1 MNTYFNDLVNLTAD
15 NWNIKVANTFGY
27 SVHELESLT
36 NSTELRHIGE
46 RIKLNVDKNL
56 IFSDQL
62 DTDINAE
69 LDQLVDKKANSI
81 IYKPSK
87 LDKYRIRVN
96 DNKLL
101 VEAIALTGKIIVGC
115 DFTGSDLSNSYFCG
129 CVFYNCIFTECNL
142 TYSVINSCVF
152 NSCTLNKCDF
162 TSSAIARTRFYESN
176 LEHSINDYVNICD
189 CVYVAC
195 SMSNTSL
202 IQSKVLYTSFID
214 SLLSKADFK
223 DNDLIQCVFTNID
236 IRNSD
241 FRRSSMVDCI
251 LIRCNLHL
259 CDFNSFS
266 ITCTT
271 NSMCVIDPHNR
282 SIFEMNHA
290 LYSPSV
296 FEWEK
301 EDE

>member
-27 SVHELESLT
+27 SVLELESLT

-69 LDQLVDKKANSI
+69 LDQLVDIKANSI
-81 IYKPSK
+81 IYKPTK

-101 VEAIALTGKIIVGC
+101 VESIALSGKIIVGC

-129 CVFYNCIFTECNL
+129 CVFYNCIFTDCNL

-176 LEHSINDYVNICD
+176 LEHSTNDYVNISD

-214 SLLSKADFK
+214 SVLSKIDFK
-223 DNDLIQCVFTNID
+223 DSDLIQCVFTNID

-241 FRRSSMVDCI
+241 FKRSSMVDCI

-271 NSMCVIDPHNR
+271 NSMCVIDQSHK

-296 FEWEK
+296 VEWEN